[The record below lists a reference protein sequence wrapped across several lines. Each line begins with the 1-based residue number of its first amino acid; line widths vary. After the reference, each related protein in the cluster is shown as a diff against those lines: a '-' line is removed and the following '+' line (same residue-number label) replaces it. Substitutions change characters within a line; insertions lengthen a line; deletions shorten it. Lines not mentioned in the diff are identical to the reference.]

1 MKYPVRKKR
10 GFTLIEL
17 VVAISILSGLL
28 VLSIGALARSTASVS
43 TTESVRERTE
53 AARNIVDM
61 ISNDFQNIYFA
72 DVGFPTNGGGYVTVN
87 NGFSL
92 QTPNNLT
99 IVVKYPNNN
108 NLFVKNYSVVSRDS
122 HNTISLVQGECAG
135 ANLMSCVYSDS
146 ADLLSTRYAVDQ
158 GTNFDAVESEP
169 KILNLTLSIKD
180 VNTTESCTTNR
191 SSCYTLSSKFVAKE
205 RL

>member
-1 MKYPVRKKR
+1 MKYPVKKKS

-72 DVGFPTNGGGYVTVN
+72 DLNFPTNGGGYVSVN

-135 ANLMSCVYSDS
+135 ADLTSCVYSDS

-158 GTNFDAVESEP
+158 GTNFAVEPES